1 MTAGPGFVLADKA
14 AGWTSH
20 DVVAKSRTLFATKKI
35 GHAGTLDPMAT
46 GLLVLGLGAAT
57 RLLRFITDQPKEY
70 VATACFGVATDTLDA
85 DGEVLDRTPMDVGA
99 GEVAETMARFVGELT
114 QVPPMFSAVRVG
126 GRRLHDLARR
136 GQEVERPS
144 RLVRVD
150 HLGIEGFQPG
160 PYPRVRFRVV
170 GGRGLYVRVL
180 ADDLARQLGGR
191 AHLTALRRVR
201 NGVLSV
207 ERATVI
213 DRMVELHGEDQ
224 LDQLILTPGEGLAHL
239 PRVDVPG
246 DLTGAVANGRRLPAE
261 LVGSVHADG
270 PVRMVTGT
278 RMLAV
283 YRVEGDRVFPE
294 VVLP

>member
-1 MTAGPGFVLADKA
+1 MTAGPGFVLVDKA

-20 DVVAKSRTLFATKKI
+20 DVVAKARTLFATRKI

-70 VATACFGVATDTLDA
+70 VAVACFGVATDTLDA

-99 GEVAETMARFVGELT
+99 GEVAETMARFEGEIT

-136 GQEVERPS
+136 GQEIERPP
-144 RLVRVD
+144 RTVHVD
-150 HLGIEGFQPG
+150 HLAIEGFDPG

-180 ADDLARQLGGR
+180 ADDLARELGGR

-207 ERATVI
+207 ERATAI
-213 DRMVELHGEDQ
+213 DRMVELHSEDR
-224 LDQLILTPGEGLAHL
+224 LDRVMLTPGEGLSHL
-239 PRVDVPG
+239 PRVEVTG
-246 DLTGAVANGRRLPAE
+246 HLVGAVANGRRLSTG
-261 LVGSVHADG
+261 LVGSVQADG
-270 PVRMVTGT
+270 PVRMVTGS

-283 YRVEGDRVFPE
+283 YRVEGDRMLPE

>member
-1 MTAGPGFVLADKA
+1 MTAGPGFVLVDKA

-20 DVVAKSRTLFATKKI
+20 DVVAKARTLFATRKI

-46 GLLVLGLGAAT
+46 GLLVLGLGAVT

-70 VATACFGVATDTLDA
+70 EATACFGVATDTLDA

-99 GEVAETMARFVGELT
+99 GEVAETMARFVGEVT
-114 QVPPMFSAVRVG
+114 QVPPMFSAVKVG

-136 GQEVERPS
+136 GKEVERPPRS
-144 RLVRVD
+144 VRVD

-180 ADDLARQLGGR
+180 ADDLARELGGR

-201 NGVLSV
+201 NGGLRV
-207 ERATVI
+207 ESATSI
-213 DRMVELHGEDQ
+213 DRMVELHGEDR
-224 LDQLILTPGEGLAHL
+224 LDRVILTPAQGLAHL
-239 PRVDVPG
+239 PRVEVPG
-246 DLTGAVANGRRLPAE
+246 SLTLAVANGRRLPTESVGNVAAE
-261 LVGSVHADG
+261 G
-270 PVRMVTGT
+270 PVRMMTGS

-283 YRVEGDRVFPE
+283 YRVEGGGLAPE

>member
-1 MTAGPGFVLADKA
+1 MTAGPGFVPVDKA

-20 DVVAKSRTLFATKKI
+20 DVVAKARKLFATRKI

-85 DGEVLDRTPMDVGA
+85 DGEVLDRTPMQVGA
-99 GEVAETMARFVGELT
+99 GEVAETMARFLGEVT
-114 QVPPMFSAVRVG
+114 QVPPMFSAVKVG

-136 GQEVERPS
+136 GQEVERPA

-150 HLGIEGFQPG
+150 HFGIEGFKPG

-170 GGRGLYVRVL
+170 GGRGLYIRVL
-180 ADDLARQLGGR
+180 ADDLARALGGR

-201 NGVLSV
+201 SGVMSV
-207 ERATVI
+207 ERAYVI
-213 DRMVELHGEDQ
+213 DRLVELHGEDR
-224 LDQLILTPGEGLAHL
+224 LDQVLLAPADGLAHL

-246 DLTGAVANGRRLPAE
+246 DLAGAVANGRRLPAE
-261 LVGSVHADG
+261 VIGGVHTEG
-270 PVRMVTGT
+270 PVRMVAGS

-283 YRVEGDRVFPE
+283 YRVEGDRMLPE

>member
-1 MTAGPGFVLADKA
+1 MSFAPGFVLVDKA

-20 DVVAKSRTLFATKKI
+20 DVVAKARTIFAIRKI

-70 VATACFGVATDTLDA
+70 LVTALFGVATDTLDA
-85 DGEVLDRTPMDVGA
+85 DGNVLDQKPMDIQADDVSGVVA
-99 GEVAETMARFVGELT
+99 GFLGDIR

-126 GRRLHDLARR
+126 GKRLHDLARR
-136 GQEVERPS
+136 GQEIERPA

-150 HLGIEGFQPG
+150 RMVVERFEPG

-180 ADDLARQLGGR
+180 VDDVARELGGR
-191 AHLTALRRVR
+191 AHLTSLRRVR

-207 ERATVI
+207 DNATGI
-213 DRMVELHGEDQ
+213 DRMVELHREDR
-224 LDQLILTPGEGLAHL
+224 LDQVILTPSDGLAHL
-239 PRVDVPG
+239 PRLDVPRS
-246 DLTGAVANGRRLPAE
+246 LVGAVTNGRRLPAE
-261 LVGSVHADG
+261 VVGPGVADG
-270 PVRMVTGT
+270 PVRMVSES
-278 RMLAV
+278 RMLAL
-283 YRVEGDRVFPE
+283 YRVEGPRVLPE

>member
-1 MTAGPGFVLADKA
+1 MSVGPGFVLVDKA

-20 DVVAKSRTLFATKKI
+20 DVVAKARTLFATRKI

-70 VATACFGVATDTLDA
+70 VATARFGVATDTLDA
-85 DGEVLDRTPMDVGA
+85 DGKVLDRRPMQVGTDDVTGVLA
-99 GEVAETMARFVGELT
+99 GFLGDIR

-126 GRRLHDLARR
+126 GKRLHELARR
-136 GQEVERPS
+136 GQEVERPPRS
-144 RLVRVD
+144 VRVD
-150 HLGIEGFQPG
+150 RIRVEGFEPG

-180 ADDLARQLGGR
+180 ADDLARELGGR

-207 ERATVI
+207 EDATGI
-213 DRMVELHGEDQ
+213 DRMVELHREDR
-224 LDQLILTPGEGLAHL
+224 LDQVVLTPGEGLVHL
-239 PRVDVPG
+239 PRVDIPG
-246 DLTGAVANGRRLPAE
+246 DLVGAVTNGRRLPTE
-261 LVGSVHADG
+261 LVGCAQAEG
-270 PVRMVTGT
+270 PVRMVTGS

-283 YRVEGDRVFPE
+283 YRVEGDRVLPE